1 MKRAMNIKER
11 ELKMVKKSLI
21 AIALMSML
29 ASTSFAGDLASKEG
43 YWKFDDFWPIEVVV
57 NYEVLELCQIPIFI
71 DVGMYIEL
79 ENCGK
84 LGKGDVPIL
93 KIILEQISC
102 ANLDSETTSEF
113 PCYRGCQDIRV
124 RSNFEAIL
132 GLKLYKKDL
141 GGGTYFIGNTGGWGA
156 RDKWNA
162 FFDDVDTVGVET
174 LDEWTVPGD
183 GNWEKVKV
191 CVEAWDVNI
200 FYGDPESKPTDEV
213 NRVGEV
219 AITVVPAADPDYCVL
234 CP

>member
-1 MKRAMNIKER
+1 
-11 ELKMVKKSLI
+11 MVKKSLI
-21 AIALMSML
+21 AIALMGML
-29 ASTSFAGDLASKEG
+29 ASTSFAGDKAPLEG
-43 YWKFDDFWPIEVVV
+43 YWKWDNDWPVIVVDPV
-57 NYEVLELCQIPIFI
+57 YEVLELCQIPIFI

-84 LGKGDVPIL
+84 LRKGKLIL

-102 ANLDSETTSEF
+102 ANLDSENTDEF
-113 PCYRGCQDIRV
+113 PCYRGCQDIKV
-124 RSNFEAIL
+124 RSNFEALL

-162 FFDDVDTVGVET
+162 FFDDVDTVPVEV

-183 GNWEKVKV
+183 GNWEEVKV

-200 FYGDPESKPTDEV
+200 FLGDPESAPMTEV

-219 AITVVPAADPDYCVL
+219 AITVVPTATPDYCAL